1 MGIVL
6 ARIDDRLIHGQVM
19 TSWLNYT
26 GAGKIVVIDDATAKD
41 SFLSMII
48 KTLVP
53 ANIKTEVTTLEKS
66 VEVVKNL
73 PANEKV
79 ILLSKTPEAYVH
91 LTNNGI
97 KLDKINIGGMG
108 ARPGRKTL
116 YRNISASEDEMS
128 QLKELTE
135 SGLLVEI
142 QMVAED
148 TAINVKKY
156 LS

>member
-66 VEVVKNL
+66 VEVVAAL
-73 PANEKV
+73 PKNEKV
-79 ILLSKTPEAYVH
+79 ILLSKTPEAYVN
-91 LTNNGI
+91 LVKNGI
-97 KLDKINIGGMG
+97 ALEKINIGGMG

-116 YRNISASEDEMS
+116 YRNISASEEEMN
-128 QLKELTE
+128 QLKELTDL
-135 SGLLVEI
+135 GLAVEI

>member
-66 VEVVKNL
+66 VEVVAAL
-73 PANEKV
+73 PKNEKV
-79 ILLSKTPEAYVH
+79 ILLSKTPEAYVN
-91 LTNNGI
+91 LVKNGI
-97 KLDKINIGGMG
+97 ALEKINIGGMG

-116 YRNISASEDEMS
+116 YRNISASEEEMN
-128 QLKELTE
+128 QLKGLTDL
-135 SGLLVEI
+135 GLVVEI

>member
-66 VEVVKNL
+66 VEVVAAL
-73 PANEKV
+73 PKNEKV
-79 ILLSKTPEAYVH
+79 ILLSKTPEAYVN
-91 LTNNGI
+91 LVKNGI
-97 KLDKINIGGMG
+97 ALEKINIGGMG

-116 YRNISASEDEMS
+116 YRNISASEE
-128 QLKELTE
+128 
-135 SGLLVEI
+135 
-142 QMVAED
+142 
-148 TAINVKKY
+148 
-156 LS
+156 

>member
-66 VEVVKNL
+66 VEVVATL
-73 PANEKV
+73 PKNEKV
-79 ILLSKTPEAYVH
+79 ILLSKTPEAYVN
-91 LTNNGI
+91 LVKNGI
-97 KLDKINIGGMG
+97 TLEKINIGGMG

-116 YRNISASEDEMS
+116 YRNISASEEEMN

-135 SGLLVEI
+135 LGLVVEI

>member
-66 VEVVKNL
+66 VEVVAAL
-73 PANEKV
+73 PKNEKV
-79 ILLSKTPEAYVH
+79 ILLSKTP
-91 LTNNGI
+91 
-97 KLDKINIGGMG
+97 
-108 ARPGRKTL
+108 
-116 YRNISASEDEMS
+116 
-128 QLKELTE
+128 
-135 SGLLVEI
+135 
-142 QMVAED
+142 
-148 TAINVKKY
+148 
-156 LS
+156 

>member
-66 VEVVKNL
+66 VEVVAALPKN
-73 PANEKV
+73 AKV
-79 ILLSKTPEAYVH
+79 ILLSKTPEAYVN
-91 LTNNGI
+91 LVKNGI
-97 KLDKINIGGMG
+97 TLEKINIGGMG

-116 YRNISASEDEMS
+116 YRNISASEEEMN
-128 QLKELTE
+128 QLKELTDL
-135 SGLLVEI
+135 GLVVEI

>member
-66 VEVVKNL
+66 VEVVAAL
-73 PANEKV
+73 PKNEKV
-79 ILLSKTPEAYVH
+79 ILLSKTPEAYVN
-91 LTNNGI
+91 LVKNGI
-97 KLDKINIGGMG
+97 ALEKINIGGMG

-116 YRNISASEDEMS
+116 YRNISASEEEMN
-128 QLKELTE
+128 QLKGLTDL
-135 SGLLVEI
+135 GLAVEI

>member
-6 ARIDDRLIHGQVM
+6 ARIDDRLIHGQVL

-66 VEVVKNL
+66 VEVVAAL
-73 PANEKV
+73 PKNEKV
-79 ILLSKTPEAYVH
+79 ILLSKTPEAYVN
-91 LTNNGI
+91 LVKNGI
-97 KLDKINIGGMG
+97 ALEKINIGGMG

-116 YRNISASEDEMS
+116 YRNISASEEEMN

-135 SGLLVEI
+135 LGLAVEI

>member
-66 VEVVKNL
+66 VEVVAAL
-73 PANEKV
+73 PKNEKV
-79 ILLSKTPEAYVH
+79 ILLSKTPEAYVN
-91 LTNNGI
+91 LVKNGI
-97 KLDKINIGGMG
+97 ALEKINIGGMG

-116 YRNISASEDEMS
+116 YRNISASEEEMN

-135 SGLLVEI
+135 LGLAVDI

>member
-1 MGIVL
+1 MSIVL

-53 ANIKTEVTTLEKS
+53 ANIETVVTTFENSCQVIRDLKDS
-66 VEVVKNL
+66 
-73 PANEKV
+73 EKV

-91 LTNNGI
+91 LLRN
-97 KLDKINIGGMG
+97 KILLEKVNIGGMG
-108 ARPGRKTL
+108 SRPGRSTL
-116 YRNISASEDEMS
+116 YRNISASQEELD
-128 QLKELTE
+128 QLKELM
-135 SGLLVEI
+135 SNGIPVEI

-156 LS
+156 IK

>member
-66 VEVVKNL
+66 VEVVAAL
-73 PANEKV
+73 PKNEKV
-79 ILLSKTPEAYVH
+79 ILLSKTPEAYVN
-91 LTNNGI
+91 LVKNGI
-97 KLDKINIGGMG
+97 ALEKINIGSMG

-116 YRNISASEDEMS
+116 YRNISASEEEMN

-135 SGLLVEI
+135 LGFAVEI

>member
-66 VEVVKNL
+66 VEVVAAL
-73 PANEKV
+73 PKNEKV
-79 ILLSKTPEAYVH
+79 ILLSKTPEAYVN
-91 LTNNGI
+91 LVKNGI
-97 KLDKINIGGMG
+97 TLEKINIGGMG

-116 YRNISASEDEMS
+116 YRNISASEEEMN

-135 SGLLVEI
+135 LGLAVEI

>member
-66 VEVVKNL
+66 VEVVAAL
-73 PANEKV
+73 PKNEKV
-79 ILLSKTPEAYVH
+79 ILLSKTLEAYVN
-91 LTNNGI
+91 LVKNGI
-97 KLDKINIGGMG
+97 ALEKINIGGMG

-116 YRNISASEDEMS
+116 YRNISASEEEMN

-135 SGLLVEI
+135 LGLAVEI

>member
-26 GAGKIVVIDDATAKD
+26 GAGKIVVIDDAPAKD

-66 VEVVKNL
+66 VEVVAAL
-73 PANEKV
+73 PKNEKV
-79 ILLSKTPEAYVH
+79 ILLSKTPEAYVN
-91 LTNNGI
+91 LVKNGI
-97 KLDKINIGGMG
+97 ALEKINIGGMG

-116 YRNISASEDEMS
+116 YRNISASEEEMN

-135 SGLLVEI
+135 LGLAVEI

>member
-66 VEVVKNL
+66 VEVVAAL
-73 PANEKV
+73 PKNEKV
-79 ILLSKTPEAYVH
+79 ILLSKTPEAYVN
-91 LTNNGI
+91 LVKNGI
-97 KLDKINIGGMG
+97 ALEKINIGGMG

-116 YRNISASEDEMS
+116 YRNISASEEEMN

-135 SGLLVEI
+135 LGLVVEI

>member
-66 VEVVKNL
+66 VEVVAAL
-73 PANEKV
+73 PKNEKV
-79 ILLSKTPEAYVH
+79 ILLSKTPEAYVN
-91 LTNNGI
+91 LVKNGI
-97 KLDKINIGGMG
+97 ALEKINIGGMG

-116 YRNISASEDEMS
+116 YRNISASEEEMN

-135 SGLLVEI
+135 LGFVVEI

>member
-66 VEVVKNL
+66 VEVVAAL
-73 PANEKV
+73 PKNEKV
-79 ILLSKTPEAYVH
+79 ILLSKTPEAYVN
-91 LTNNGI
+91 LVKIGI
-97 KLDKINIGGMG
+97 ALEKITIGGMG

-116 YRNISASEDEMS
+116 YRNISAS
-128 QLKELTE
+128 
-135 SGLLVEI
+135 
-142 QMVAED
+142 
-148 TAINVKKY
+148 
-156 LS
+156 

>member
-1 MGIVL
+1 M
-6 ARIDDRLIHGQVM
+6 
-19 TSWLNYT
+19 
-26 GAGKIVVIDDATAKD
+26 
-41 SFLSMII
+41 
-48 KTLVP
+48 
-53 ANIKTEVTTLEKS
+53 
-66 VEVVKNL
+66 EVVKNL
-73 PANEKV
+73 PENEKV

-91 LTNNGI
+91 LIKNGI

-135 SGLLVEI
+135 FGLAVEI

>member
-66 VEVVKNL
+66 VEVVAAL
-73 PANEKV
+73 PKNEKV
-79 ILLSKTPEAYVH
+79 ILLSKTPEAYVN
-91 LTNNGI
+91 LVKNGI
-97 KLDKINIGGMG
+97 ALEKINIGGMG

-116 YRNISASEDEMS
+116 YRNISASEEEMN

-135 SGLLVEI
+135 LGLAVEI

>member
-66 VEVVKNL
+66 VEVVAAL
-73 PANEKV
+73 PKNEKV
-79 ILLSKTPEAYVH
+79 ILLSKTPEAYVN
-91 LTNNGI
+91 LVKNGI
-97 KLDKINIGGMG
+97 ALEKDAL
-108 ARPGRKTL
+108 PQ
-116 YRNISASEDEMS
+116 YFS
-128 QLKELTE
+128 Q
-135 SGLLVEI
+135 
-142 QMVAED
+142 
-148 TAINVKKY
+148 
-156 LS
+156 

>member
-66 VEVVKNL
+66 VEVVAAL
-73 PANEKV
+73 PKNEKV
-79 ILLSKTPEAYVH
+79 ILLSKTPEAYVN
-91 LTNNGI
+91 LVKNGI
-97 KLDKINIGGMG
+97 SLEKINIGGMG

-116 YRNISASEDEMS
+116 YRNISASEEEMN

-135 SGLLVEI
+135 LGLVVEI

>member
-66 VEVVKNL
+66 VEVVAAL
-73 PANEKV
+73 PKNEKV
-79 ILLSKTPEAYVH
+79 ILLSKTPEAYVN
-91 LTNNGI
+91 LVKNGI
-97 KLDKINIGGMG
+97 ALEKINIGGMG

-116 YRNISASEDEMS
+116 YRNISASEEEMN

-135 SGLLVEI
+135 LGLTVEI

>member
-66 VEVVKNL
+66 VEVVAAL
-73 PANEKV
+73 PKNEKV
-79 ILLSKTPEAYVH
+79 ILLSKTPEAYVN
-91 LTNNGI
+91 LVKNGI
-97 KLDKINIGGMG
+97 ALEKINIGGMG

-116 YRNISASEDEMS
+116 YRNISASEEEMN

-135 SGLLVEI
+135 LGFAVEI

>member
-66 VEVVKNL
+66 VEVVAAL
-73 PANEKV
+73 PKNEKV
-79 ILLSKTPEAYVH
+79 ILLSKTPEAYVN
-91 LTNNGI
+91 LVKNGI
-97 KLDKINIGGMG
+97 TLEKINIGGMG

-116 YRNISASEDEMS
+116 YRNISASEEEMN

-135 SGLLVEI
+135 LGLVVEI

>member
-66 VEVVKNL
+66 VEVVAAL
-73 PANEKV
+73 PKNEKV
-79 ILLSKTPEAYVH
+79 ILLSKTPEAYVK
-91 LTNNGI
+91 LVKNGI
-97 KLDKINIGGMG
+97 TLEKINIGGMG

-116 YRNISASEDEMS
+116 YRNISASEEEMN

-135 SGLLVEI
+135 LGLVVEI

>member
-66 VEVVKNL
+66 VEVVAAL
-73 PANEKV
+73 PKMRR
-79 ILLSKTPEAYVH
+79 SFSSPRRR
-91 LTNNGI
+91 
-97 KLDKINIGGMG
+97 
-108 ARPGRKTL
+108 RP
-116 YRNISASEDEMS
+116 M
-128 QLKELTE
+128 
-135 SGLLVEI
+135 
-142 QMVAED
+142 
-148 TAINVKKY
+148 
-156 LS
+156 